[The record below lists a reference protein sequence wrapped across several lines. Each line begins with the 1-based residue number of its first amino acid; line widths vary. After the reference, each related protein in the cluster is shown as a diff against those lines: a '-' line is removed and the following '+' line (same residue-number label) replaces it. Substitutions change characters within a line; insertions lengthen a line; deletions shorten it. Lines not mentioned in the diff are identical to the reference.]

1 MLIKEIDER
10 DRKCDL
16 TELKALLQL
25 PHVSP
30 YTKEQI
36 KQTIR
41 NIQSGLKGEKDAAY
55 HINFYYEN
63 HKNWAVIHDL
73 RLEVD
78 GHSAQIDHLLID
90 RFLEIYVCESKRFH
104 EGIGINK
111 HGEFFSF
118 NEDGKPKGIAS
129 PIEQNN
135 RHKLILKR
143 LFDSDEIALPTR
155 LGLKMKPSLHS
166 LILIANTTKIY
177 RPQNDKNVDELDRV
191 IKVEQL
197 RKRIEKDFMGN
208 SPSELIHQFTSAA
221 KIISSET
228 LEEFAEDLASLHTP
242 LKTNWKKRFG
252 ISDRQPEITVRA
264 STPQAAATIAPKPTN
279 APSAPA
285 ITQPAAPQPTQP
297 QRLFCAACKK
307 TVSPN
312 VANYCWNNQA
322 RFHGKVYCYDCQR
335 NVGKT

>member
-104 EGIGINK
+104 EGIGINE
-111 HGEFFSF
+111 HGEFFSV
-118 NEDGKPKGIAS
+118 NADRKHKAIES

-135 RHKLILKR
+135 RHKLLLKR
-143 LFDSDEIALPTR
+143 LFASDEI
-155 LGLKMKPSLHS
+155 
-166 LILIANTTKIY
+166 I
-177 RPQNDKNVDELDRV
+177 
-191 IKVEQL
+191 
-197 RKRIEKDFMGN
+197 
-208 SPSELIHQFTSAA
+208 
-221 KIISSET
+221 
-228 LEEFAEDLASLHTP
+228 
-242 LKTNWKKRFG
+242 
-252 ISDRQPEITVRA
+252 
-264 STPQAAATIAPKPTN
+264 
-279 APSAPA
+279 
-285 ITQPAAPQPTQP
+285 
-297 QRLFCAACKK
+297 
-307 TVSPN
+307 
-312 VANYCWNNQA
+312 
-322 RFHGKVYCYDCQR
+322 
-335 NVGKT
+335 